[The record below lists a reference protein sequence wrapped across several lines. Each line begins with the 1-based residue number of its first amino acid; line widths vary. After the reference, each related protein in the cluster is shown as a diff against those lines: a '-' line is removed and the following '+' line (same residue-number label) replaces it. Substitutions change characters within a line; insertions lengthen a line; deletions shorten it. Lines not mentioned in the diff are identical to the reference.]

1 MTDDLSVLRAGLLGA
16 AGGVSALAF
25 LAAGLWVA
33 SSVIEQLEARM
44 ERAGR

>member
-1 MTDDLSVLRAGLLGA
+1 MSDLSVAKAGLLGA
-16 AGGVSALAF
+16 AGGASVLAF
-25 LAAGLWVA
+25 AVAALWVA